1 MVGIKEGLKETLKY
15 IFVIALIVVSFMM
28 VYFVNSDYNDKF
40 VITING
46 NEMTARYDSEYVKYF
61 LKRYGGLTYNKSIH
75 NNMDY
80 FNKISKSDKYLLEV
94 KEYEAYDRFGHRD
107 SYSLVDKNQDLRE
120 VFDDN
125 KKMMVQK
132 DGKVIYD
139 GEFKNNITDII
150 KENGRY
156 YFHVYTKQKRFS
168 SPFGYSKTSL
178 HFCFLVGEGYE

>member
-1 MVGIKEGLKETLKY
+1 
-15 IFVIALIVVSFMM
+15 M

-40 VITING
+40 
-46 NEMTARYDSEYVKYF
+46 
-61 LKRYGGLTYNKSIH
+61 
-75 NNMDY
+75 
-80 FNKISKSDKYLLEV
+80 NKISESDKYLLEV
-94 KEYEAYDRFGHRD
+94 KEYEVYDRFGHRD

-132 DGKVIYD
+132 DGKIIYD

-156 YFHVYTKQKRFS
+156 YFHVYTKQKKIFIS
-168 SPFGYSKTSL
+168 IWIF
-178 HFCFLVGEGYE
+178 